1 MHWDLRPLGNRAL
14 SRSKPRGKSV
24 RTSPHSPVT
33 QRGGGQRRR
42 LHLMLV
48 GGLEPSG
55 HWEVGSVVLW
65 SPLLQSTMRWRK
77 PGPQLGVHCR
87 EETGSHKTRGEEQ
100 GQAASALPTRAPV
113 SPIS

>member
-1 MHWDLRPLGNRAL
+1 MGTTLCHADMLKAMPPRARVKG
-14 SRSKPRGKSV
+14 SRGICGDKGGSIH
-24 RTSPHSPVT
+24 TSPHSPVT

-55 HWEVGSVVLW
+55 HWEVGSVALW

-87 EETGSHKTRGEEQ
+87 EET
-100 GQAASALPTRAPV
+100 
-113 SPIS
+113 

>member
-1 MHWDLRPLGNRAL
+1 MGNGAL

-87 EETGSHKTRGEEQ
+87 EETGSQRHAVKSRDRQ
-100 GQAASALPTRAPV
+100 SPALPARAPV